1 MSTEKPPDI
10 PRLAHAYRRLV
21 LWFGAQ
27 LFLTLASIA
36 IQPVLGQRWAIPLKT
51 ALVIGHF
58 VIVVALAYYAYRT
71 AEALGAPN
79 PAVWVVGL
87 VLFNFIALALLSS
100 KAATICREKGIP
112 VGLFGPRLSS

>member
-1 MSTEKPPDI
+1 MTEKPPDI

-27 LFLTLASIA
+27 LCVNVVLFFL
-36 IQPVLGQRWAIPLKT
+36 QPALGQRWAIPLRI
-51 ALVIGHF
+51 AVIANLF
-58 VIVVALAYYAYRT
+58 IVVALAYYSYRT

-79 PAVWVVGL
+79 PELWVVGL

-112 VGLFGPRLSS
+112 VGLLGPKLSS

>member
-1 MSTEKPPDI
+1 M
-10 PRLAHAYRRLV
+10 
-21 LWFGAQ
+21 
-27 LFLTLASIA
+27 
-36 IQPVLGQRWAIPLKT
+36 GQRWAIPLRI
-51 ALVIGHF
+51 ALIIANL

-79 PAVWVVGL
+79 PVLWVVGL

-112 VGLFGPRLSS
+112 VGLLGPKLSS